1 MSNIKF
7 DPTNFNKNF
16 EDNEMK
22 NKNINNKNTMP
33 EIGVQYDLLP
43 HKQPIENVI
52 IDIRD
57 VFFQSLNLIEERQ
70 NPIPY
75 IYSSNKRQFSF
86 SLFLIIFGTLLLLL
100 STLMKS
106 PNEN

>member
-22 NKNINNKNTMP
+22 NKNINNKNNMP

-57 VFFQSLNLIEERQ
+57 VFFQTLNLIEEGQ

-106 PNEN
+106 PSEN

>member
-22 NKNINNKNTMP
+22 NKNINNKNNMP
-33 EIGVQYDLLP
+33 EIGVQYDVLP

-57 VFFQSLNLIEERQ
+57 VFFQTLNLIEERQ

-86 SLFLIIFGTLLLLL
+86 SLFLLIFGTLLLLL

>member
-22 NKNINNKNTMP
+22 NKNNINKNNMP
-33 EIGVQYDLLP
+33 ELGIQYDLLP

-57 VFFQSLNLIEERQ
+57 VFFQVLNLIEEGQ
-70 NPIPY
+70 NPIQY
-75 IYSSNKRQFSF
+75 IYSSDKRQFSF

-100 STLMKS
+100 SSLMKS